1 MHTDG
6 SHVVHATSAAMVPAP
21 GVRTPL
27 LNALDGRI
35 EVSAEL
41 RARDP
46 AGAPTPYVAIVNHT
60 VHELQLVCPDATQA
74 EQRYLAPGT
83 TDFPLIGQGGEPIV
97 LIVQIGPVPAGVT
110 DPPGA
115 MDEVLTL
122 VLSAERSATVSGAV
136 SFVGQAIGGHTR

>member
-6 SHVVHATSAAMVPAP
+6 SHVVHTTSAAMVQAA

-46 AGAPTPYVAIVNHT
+46 TGAPTPYVAIVNHT
-60 VHELQLVCPDATQA
+60 VHELQLVCPDDTQA

-83 TDFPLIGQGGEPIV
+83 TDLPLIGQGGEPIV

-115 MDEVLTL
+115 VDEVLTL
-122 VLSAERSATVSGAV
+122 VLSAERSATVPGAV

>member
-1 MHTDG
+1 MHT
-6 SHVVHATSAAMVPAP
+6 TSAATVRSL

-46 AGAPTPYVAIVNHT
+46 AGPPTPCVAIVNHT
-60 VHELQLVCPDATQA
+60 VHELQLVCPDDTQA
-74 EQRYLAPGT
+74 ERRHVAPGT
-83 TDFPLIGQGGEPIV
+83 TDLPLIDQGGEPIV

-115 MDEVLTL
+115 VDEVLTL
-122 VLSAERSATVSGAV
+122 VLSAERSATVPGAV